1 MVDATQFARRLTHHD
16 RVFNISKP
24 TQNMNLSLKTVAL
37 FALIVVVAYAPTFVL
52 DGDEWIKSG
61 AGATGL
67 ALVALF
73 SKLLVVKEPEDK
85 KKTGGDDY

>member
-1 MVDATQFARRLTHHD
+1 MQHMVDATQFAWRLTHHD

-52 DGDEWIKSG
+52 AGSIDGDEWIKSG

-67 ALVALF
+67 ALCYPR
-73 SKLLVVKEPEDK
+73 S
-85 KKTGGDDY
+85 